1 MHGKRGGLIDT
12 AAIPNPVSDEEIQK
26 LMRKVKMVDKG
37 FYQIV
42 EMPTQG
48 ELNEYYKKHPH
59 QPTYAGP
66 YATTY
71 SASDEEYM
79 TGLCRRIHAWIPE
92 SAVATSKHF
101 LDIGSTTGF
110 CLDLFQKRGYTV
122 KGISSQLEIIKAKHP
137 HLKDSVI
144 VGNVVEQVNKLVEQ
158 NQKFSVIILLHVMN
172 RVLDPAK
179 LLDQIKNILVE
190 DGCLVIGV
198 PNDFNKLQMRLVNEK
213 KITPFWIAPPQ
224 HLSYWNIG
232 GLKKFARKRKW
243 KILTYTTDYPIDF
256 DLLEDYSNY
265 NRHKELGIYS
275 HRKRV
280 EVVNMLVKESVEAT
294 NEYYKGLCNLGFGRE
309 LFMFLQHRSKKS
321 LLSP

>member
-1 MHGKRGGLIDT
+1 
-12 AAIPNPVSDEEIQK
+12 
-26 LMRKVKMVDKG
+26 MVDKG

-179 LLDQIKNILVE
+179 LLDQIKNILGNEAKPETPAVTGGE
-190 DGCLVIGV
+190 SKRPWQEPKETVRNPKNPLVSRAG
-198 PNDFNKLQMRLVNEK
+198 
-213 KITPFWIAPPQ
+213 
-224 HLSYWNIG
+224 
-232 GLKKFARKRKW
+232 
-243 KILTYTTDYPIDF
+243 
-256 DLLEDYSNY
+256 
-265 NRHKELGIYS
+265 
-275 HRKRV
+275 
-280 EVVNMLVKESVEAT
+280 ES
-294 NEYYKGLCNLGFGRE
+294 
-309 LFMFLQHRSKKS
+309 SKS
-321 LLSP
+321 